1 MSHFKEDILSE
12 FKSKINEAVSLV
24 SKIPVEQ
31 KAEVWN
37 FWELI
42 TITVKLFTQVYVEDH
57 VSIDTRRSHEVTIEE
72 SDHIEDTSENKSKTF
87 QKNRGRLKKQ
97 SINASKVE
105 NNRHDRV
112 DNKYESDEK
121 NTIDKYEAHSDSD
134 NDSVRHDVKT
144 IDFTDLISYPSSVDT
159 VVQHDETASM
169 TGMQSCSTPS
179 TTIVPHS
186 DDINTSPE
194 TIILKVPQ
202 PDNSSA
208 SVDIEGNNDSS
219 GSSQVNKTFN
229 STVTMHL
236 KILENTEELSETETA
251 TSVIDG
257 NSSTLNRETRENS
270 LDSST
275 TENSLHKNDSF
286 ILETESSSSEGGLS
300 VSGSDPIDT
309 NKNNDQVVKIVHAE
323 IIQTDVVKSRDKEN
337 KVPPL
342 TLRKARKM
350 SKDED
355 MYITCEDIDSDQ
367 GVRYLNKK
375 TEQPVTYLDRRSCRQ
390 KRKVQHEEYVYE
402 VAVERKK
409 KREIQKKEDPFRCD
423 VCGRK
428 MSNLTALKAHS
439 RHHSGQRPYACTICG
454 RTFSTN
460 GNRLR
465 HEKSHAGDKE
475 FQCIECNKWFTSA
488 TNLEVHRRVHTGEK
502 PFMCELCDKRFTQQG
517 SLKAHLDLHKG
528 EKNYLCTVC
537 GRAFTQ
543 KTNLESHLLRHNKS
557 NRSYKC
563 PNCSYSFFTKGELER
578 HSFKH
583 TKEKPYLCDYCPKSF
598 TRSQYLNDHK
608 ILHVNP
614 TPYSCKK
621 CEETFADLS
630 SLRKHKQWH
639 RVIESQEQEGEVTD
653 EQGEITDDQE
663 EIQES
668 IQQTC
673 IVTRDISGRKQIIMS
688 TDTDLP
694 ADVLQQFVDG
704 GHLES
709 EVTHIVPIIDK
720 DGSITHVDS
729 LDEGSQDI
737 YQITFL
743 DANSDSE
750 HSNIIAAV
758 DFSAMNLLANATAN
772 QFS

>member
-1 MSHFKEDILSE
+1 MRSR
-12 FKSKINEAVSLV
+12 
-24 SKIPVEQ
+24 
-31 KAEVWN
+31 
-37 FWELI
+37 
-42 TITVKLFTQVYVEDH
+42 TQ
-57 VSIDTRRSHEVTIEE
+57 
-72 SDHIEDTSENKSKTF
+72 
-87 QKNRGRLKKQ
+87 
-97 SINASKVE
+97 
-105 NNRHDRV
+105 
-112 DNKYESDEK
+112 
-121 NTIDKYEAHSDSD
+121 
-134 NDSVRHDVKT
+134 
-144 IDFTDLISYPSSVDT
+144 
-159 VVQHDETASM
+159 
-169 TGMQSCSTPS
+169 
-179 TTIVPHS
+179 
-186 DDINTSPE
+186 
-194 TIILKVPQ
+194 
-202 PDNSSA
+202 
-208 SVDIEGNNDSS
+208 
-219 GSSQVNKTFN
+219 
-229 STVTMHL
+229 
-236 KILENTEELSETETA
+236 
-251 TSVIDG
+251 
-257 NSSTLNRETRENS
+257 
-270 LDSST
+270 
-275 TENSLHKNDSF
+275 
-286 ILETESSSSEGGLS
+286 
-300 VSGSDPIDT
+300 
-309 NKNNDQVVKIVHAE
+309 
-323 IIQTDVVKSRDKEN
+323 
-337 KVPPL
+337 
-342 TLRKARKM
+342 
-350 SKDED
+350 
-355 MYITCEDIDSDQ
+355 
-367 GVRYLNKK
+367 
-375 TEQPVTYLDRRSCRQ
+375 
-390 KRKVQHEEYVYE
+390 
-402 VAVERKK
+402 
-409 KREIQKKEDPFRCD
+409 
-423 VCGRK
+423 
-428 MSNLTALKAHS
+428 ALAHS

-475 FQCIECNKWFTSA
+475 FQCIECNKW
-488 TNLEVHRRVHTGEK
+488 
-502 PFMCELCDKRFTQQG
+502 CELCDKRFTQQG

-583 TKEKPYLCDYCPKSF
+583 TRKSLIYVIIV
-598 TRSQYLNDHK
+598 QNL
-608 ILHVNP
+608 LQ
-614 TPYSCKK
+614 
-621 CEETFADLS
+621 ETFADLS